1 MGFRTY
7 TCKIARNCGGCE
19 WLSVPYPIQLRRK
32 QEEVESLLGDM
43 AASCGARID
52 KICGVAGEPL
62 AYRHKAATPFAPAGH
77 GRIRCGFYAAGTH
90 RIIPCEKCLVED
102 PRARKIL
109 NGVARVAERLHI
121 PAYEEDRGIGV
132 LRHAV
137 VRCGYATDDVLLT
150 LVTNVPELRG
160 PDRVVAALRE
170 ECPEV
175 TSIVQNV
182 NTRRT
187 NAILGKQNRT
197 LWGTGVMHDKLLGCT
212 FEIGPSSFY
221 QTNPEQTEVLYQLA
235 LEAAGF
241 ESGMSVL
248 DAYCGT
254 GTIGICAAAANSGVE
269 VTGVERVAS
278 AVRCAERNARANGVA
293 ERCDFVAADAT
304 EWMSRK
310 AGERHFDVVLMDPP
324 RAGSTPEF
332 LHGVADLAPERVVYV
347 SCNVQTQARDLE
359 ILLSRG
365 YRLQSVAPVDMFPH
379 TKHVETVAV
388 LSRKSASKSFI
399 PVSISPKDMG
409 LSEEKEQPTYANIR
423 DYVQKTHGMKVST
436 LYVAQMKAEC
446 GLETQA
452 DRSGD
457 KKQPKCPPE
466 KREAILD
473 AFRHFGL
480 IGEDGTEE

>member
-32 QEEVESLLGDM
+32 QEQVESLLGDM

-77 GRIRCGFYAAGTH
+77 GHIRCGFYAAGSH
-90 RIIPCEKCLVED
+90 RIISCEKCLVED
-102 PRARKIL
+102 SRARKIL

-221 QTNPEQTEVLYQLA
+221 QTNPAQTEVLYQLA

-254 GTIGICAAAANSGVE
+254 GTIGICAAAANRGIE

-278 AVRCAERNARANGVA
+278 AVRYAERNARANGVA

-332 LHGVADLAPERVVYV
+332 LHGVADLAPRARGLCQLQRPDAGTRPRGSSWPRLHAAQRDTRGHVPPH
-347 SCNVQTQARDLE
+347 QARGVRGHAAPNPQVGSLT
-359 ILLSRG
+359 SRWHSARPHSRARG
-365 YRLQSVAPVDMFPH
+365 HDSGRLGLTRALAP
-379 TKHVETVAV
+379 
-388 LSRKSASKSFI
+388 
-399 PVSISPKDMG
+399 
-409 LSEEKEQPTYANIR
+409 
-423 DYVQKTHGMKVST
+423 
-436 LYVAQMKAEC
+436 
-446 GLETQA
+446 
-452 DRSGD
+452 
-457 KKQPKCPPE
+457 
-466 KREAILD
+466 
-473 AFRHFGL
+473 
-480 IGEDGTEE
+480 

>member
-52 KICGVAGEPL
+52 KICGVTGEPL

-77 GRIRCGFYAAGTH
+77 GRIRCGFYSAGSH
-90 RIIPCEKCLVED
+90 RIISCEKCLVED
-102 PRARKIL
+102 SRARKIL

-197 LWGTGVMHDKLLGCT
+197 LWGPASCMTSC
-212 FEIGPSSFY
+212 
-221 QTNPEQTEVLYQLA
+221 LA
-235 LEAAGF
+235 APLRLAP
-241 ESGMSVL
+241 
-248 DAYCGT
+248 
-254 GTIGICAAAANSGVE
+254 
-269 VTGVERVAS
+269 RAS
-278 AVRCAERNARANGVA
+278 TRPI
-293 ERCDFVAADAT
+293 
-304 EWMSRK
+304 
-310 AGERHFDVVLMDPP
+310 PP
-324 RAGSTPEF
+324 RPRCSTSLP
-332 LHGVADLAPERVVYV
+332 LRRRA
-347 SCNVQTQARDLE
+347 
-359 ILLSRG
+359 SR
-365 YRLQSVAPVDMFPH
+365 A
-379 TKHVETVAV
+379 A
-388 LSRKSASKSFI
+388 
-399 PVSISPKDMG
+399 
-409 LSEEKEQPTYANIR
+409 
-423 DYVQKTHGMKVST
+423 
-436 LYVAQMKAEC
+436 
-446 GLETQA
+446 
-452 DRSGD
+452 
-457 KKQPKCPPE
+457 
-466 KREAILD
+466 
-473 AFRHFGL
+473 
-480 IGEDGTEE
+480 